1 MSQQSDVSK
10 PHWALSLVGS
20 GILIALLTLA
30 LMMGRYAE
38 QVDSIAET
46 IKENGATGKENMR
59 ILAQLERGAA
69 VQSEINNMTDD
80 RLARLEGKK

>member
-1 MSQQSDVSK
+1 MSHQSDRSN
-10 PHWALSLVGS
+10 HWVLSLVGS

-46 IKENGATGKENMR
+46 IKENGETGKENMR
-59 ILAQLERGAA
+59 MLAQLERGAA
-69 VQSEINNMTDD
+69 VQNEINNMTDD
-80 RLARLEGKK
+80 RLARLEEKK